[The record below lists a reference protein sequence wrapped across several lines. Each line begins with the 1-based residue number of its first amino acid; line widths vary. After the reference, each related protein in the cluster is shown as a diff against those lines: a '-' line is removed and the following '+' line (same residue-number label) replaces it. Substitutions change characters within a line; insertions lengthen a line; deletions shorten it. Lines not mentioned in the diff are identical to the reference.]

1 MSKVHSGMNI
11 SLAIDA
17 LDLPSGLDVDE
28 VAAARKP
35 WLEFYDEQLEREYGK
50 ALPKLHNVSSRR
62 RMACALV
69 FGLWIVANV
78 IITVRVLA
86 AEAVDHTV
94 FVVQATDAF
103 VVSLTIISTRLVY
116 IVLYELDPD
125 KYLSN
130 AQQLSAI
137 VFNAYSIGVTLFWA
151 CIWRVLHP
159 PGVEVVRYQDL
170 PSFNDAL
177 DGTLGVGAQV
187 DSRQAA
193 VQTLCLRQ
201 VWRMQACVYIV
212 RGCVCVHS
220 SRVRVCT

>member
-1 MSKVHSGMNI
+1 MPNVNAGVDI

-50 ALPKLHNVSSRR
+50 ALPKLHNVSGRR
-62 RMACALV
+62 RMACALA
-69 FGLWIVANV
+69 FGLWLVVNAIIV
-78 IITVRVLA
+78 VRVLA
-86 AEAVDHTV
+86 AKAMDHTV

-130 AQQLSAI
+130 AQQL
-137 VFNAYSIGVTLFWA
+137 
-151 CIWRVLHP
+151 
-159 PGVEVVRYQDL
+159 DL
-170 PSFNDAL
+170 PRAHAL
-177 DGTLGVGAQV
+177 
-187 DSRQAA
+187 
-193 VQTLCLRQ
+193 
-201 VWRMQACVYIV
+201 
-212 RGCVCVHS
+212 
-220 SRVRVCT
+220 